1 MDFTAFFRFA
11 GREWRSTLFL
21 RPDFKFVDARHKI
34 SRWGSQILFIS
45 EVGIG
50 YGSDCEQLVEGLL
63 CVARDSR
70 AIPESSM

>member
-1 MDFTAFFRFA
+1 MHFTAFFRFA
-11 GREWRSTLFL
+11 GRDWHSRHFL
-21 RPDFKFVDARHKI
+21 RPDFKFTDACHKI

-63 CVARDSR
+63 GVARDAR
-70 AIPESSM
+70 AIPESNM